1 MSGARIISALRAWH
15 QFSKPAPISRAL
27 TLRRNAL
34 PERGRASRAYVE
46 RWHDARIIAKRLIG
60 DYEAILRERESRGG
74 RA

>member
-1 MSGARIISALRAWH
+1 MIVATPTTIYDVLKDW
-15 QFSKPAPISRAL
+15 L
-27 TLRRNAL
+27 TVRRHAL

-46 RWHDARIIAKRLIG
+46 RWHDARTIAKRLIG